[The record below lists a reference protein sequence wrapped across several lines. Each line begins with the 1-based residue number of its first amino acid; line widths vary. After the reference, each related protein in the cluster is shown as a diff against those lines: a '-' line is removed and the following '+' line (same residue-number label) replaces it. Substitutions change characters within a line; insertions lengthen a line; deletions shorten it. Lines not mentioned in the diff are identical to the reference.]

1 MNLDYKAIGKQIK
14 EMRKRRKLSQA
25 ELAEVIE
32 KSTSYISYIEAGQKC
47 MSLDTFVEIANAF
60 AVSTDL
66 LLVEQLLA
74 MPAAASQEIT
84 AILGQCNEYE
94 RLVLADTIKALH
106 AALLR
111 HRPAAEMLYTQY
123 STRNR

>member
-1 MNLDYKAIGKQIK
+1 M
-14 EMRKRRKLSQA
+14 
-25 ELAEVIE
+25 IE

-47 MSLDTFVEIANAF
+47 MSLDTFVEIANAL

-74 MPAAASQEIT
+74 MPAAASQEVT

-94 RLVLADTIKALH
+94 RLVLADAIKAIH
-106 AALLR
+106 AALLC

>member
-1 MNLDYKAIGKQIK
+1 MNLDYKAIGKRIK

-47 MSLDTFVEIANAF
+47 MSLDTFVEIANAL

-94 RLVLADTIKALH
+94 RLVLADTIKAIH

-111 HRPAAEMLYTQY
+111 HRPVAEMLYTQY

>member
-1 MNLDYKAIGKQIK
+1 MNLDYKAIGKRIK

-47 MSLDTFVEIANAF
+47 MSLDTFVEIANAL

-66 LLVEQLLA
+66 LSLVSDSSSSVDRRERGVN
-74 MPAAASQEIT
+74 
-84 AILGQCNEYE
+84 AIAPNYVC
-94 RLVLADTIKALH
+94 
-106 AALLR
+106 
-111 HRPAAEMLYTQY
+111 
-123 STRNR
+123 

>member
-1 MNLDYKAIGKQIK
+1 MNLDYKAIGKRIK

-32 KSTSYISYIEAGQKC
+32 RSTSYISYIEAGQKC
-47 MSLDTFVEIANAF
+47 MSLDTFVEIANAL

-74 MPAAASQEIT
+74 MPAAASQEVT

-94 RLVLADTIKALH
+94 RLVPADAI
-106 AALLR
+106 
-111 HRPAAEMLYTQY
+111 
-123 STRNR
+123 